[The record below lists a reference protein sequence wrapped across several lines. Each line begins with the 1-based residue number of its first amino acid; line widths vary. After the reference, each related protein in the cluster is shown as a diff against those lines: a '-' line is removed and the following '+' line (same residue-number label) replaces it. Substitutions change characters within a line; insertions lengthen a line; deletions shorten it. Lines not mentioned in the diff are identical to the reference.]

1 MPKRRRLL
9 VGLGVG
15 TLLGF
20 LAARTAGQRL
30 ATVTVAGRSMEP
42 TLSDQDRLLAWRA
55 PRPLRVGDVV
65 VLESPYD
72 TGVVVVDG
80 VTVQWQRPPA
90 GPGET
95 SRRWIV
101 KRVVALPGDRVP
113 KVAAGKLREGES
125 VPAGRLLVIGDN
137 PGESYDSRQ
146 IGYIPAER
154 VFGLVLR
161 RLSTGART

>member
-1 MPKRRRLL
+1 MLAA
-9 VGLGVG
+9 GLAAG
-15 TLLGF
+15 TMLGF
-20 LAARTAGQRL
+20 LATRAAGRRL

-42 TLSDQDRLLAWRA
+42 TLSDQDRLLAWRS

-72 TGVVVVDG
+72 AGVVVVDG
-80 VTVQWQRPPA
+80 VTVAWQRPPA

-95 SRRWIV
+95 DRRWIV
-101 KRVVALPGDRVP
+101 KRVVALSGDPVP
-113 KVAAGKLREGES
+113 KVAVGKLREGEL
-125 VPAGRLLVIGDN
+125 VPVGRLLVVGDN

-161 RLSTGART
+161 RMRTSSSG